1 MSREVPLVDSAAWPL
16 ERLGEALA
24 LLAHRRGLIPV
35 PERFVSPP
43 ADWRAP
49 SDADVRRFV
58 VAAADHLEVEAE
70 PEDLG
75 YVEVASRLARVAP
88 ALFRLPAAGSPA
100 REREPPRFLAVERCR
115 RRRVHLLD
123 PAGARQLVALDEVAA
138 ALRRRV
144 EERFAPEVDRLLDE
158 AQIAGRRRRRAHAA
172 LIRERAGARP
182 VASALKLR
190 LPPSAPALRQ
200 VREAGLLGLAGGFFA
215 AYVPKIVAWL
225 GAFWVLW
232 RGALGG
238 QIDWGWLVAWVL
250 LLWTNL
256 PFRLLEPW
264 FSTLFSVG
272 VGWLLKRRLLAGALS
287 LEPEEIRH
295 QGTGQLLSRTI
306 ESEAAEILTL
316 DAGVLIA
323 SHGTDLAITAVVLAG
338 GVGGWPHA
346 ALLFAWVLVSGAAVR
361 RYYGLRRRWTQM
373 RLDAT
378 HHLVE
383 QMVGHQTRLAQEST
397 ERRHQ
402 EEDAALAAYLRHSRK
417 MDQTAAAVS
426 AAVPGG
432 WLVLSVL
439 LLAPAIV
446 VGDFTTGGLALSLGG
461 TLFLLQSLD
470 LLSEGLLAAADAVV
484 VWEKVIPLFRAA
496 ARERVRGLPEVAF
509 ESRAAHEDGAE
520 RELLIDATD
529 LVYGYR
535 AGLEPVLRKCE
546 LKIRVGD
553 RILLEGASGGGKSTL
568 LALLTGLRAPQ
579 AGLLLLDGLDR
590 ATLGESAWRR
600 RVAAAPQFHENHV
613 FLGTFAFNL
622 LLGREWPPRP
632 EDLEEAEAI
641 CRALGLGELLEK
653 MPAGLLQMVG
663 ETGWQL
669 SHGER
674 SRLFIARALLQRADL
689 LGFDES
695 FAALDPVNLERAL
708 AEVLKRS
715 PTLLVVAHP

>member
-1 MSREVPLVDSAAWPL
+1 MREAARVDASAWPL

-24 LLAHRRGLIPV
+24 LLAHRRGMIPV
-35 PERFVSPP
+35 PERFPAPP
-43 ADWRAP
+43 AEWVTPA
-49 SDADVRRFV
+49 DADVRRFV
-58 VAAADHLEVEAE
+58 LAAADHLEIEAE
-70 PEDLG
+70 PRDLG
-75 YVEVASRLARVAP
+75 YAEVETRLARVAP
-88 ALFRLPAAGSPA
+88 ALFRLPKSG
-100 REREPPRFLAVERCR
+100 EEEPPRFLAVARVR
-115 RRRVHLLD
+115 GRRVYLLD
-123 PAGARQLVALDEVAA
+123 PDGAQRVVPLAEVAA
-138 ALRRRV
+138 ALRRAV
-144 EERFAPEVDRLLDE
+144 EERFSPEIDRLLDE
-158 AQIAGRRRRRAHAA
+158 AEIVGRRRALGRAA
-172 LIRERAGARP
+172 LLRERAGARP
-182 VASALKLR
+182 VASALQLR
-190 LPPSAPALRQ
+190 LPPSAPAMRQ
-200 VREAGLLGLAGGFFA
+200 VREAGLPGLALGFFA
-215 AYVPKIVAWL
+215 AYVPKIVFWL

-238 QIDWGWLVAWVL
+238 QVDWGWLVAWVL
-250 LLWTNL
+250 MLWTNL

-264 FSTLFSVG
+264 FSTLFTVG

-306 ESEAAEILTL
+306 ESEAAESLTL
-316 DAGVLIA
+316 EAGVLLA
-323 SHGTDLAITAVVLAG
+323 SHGTDLVVTTAVLAG
-338 GVGGWPHA
+338 GVGGWPHV
-346 ALLFAWVLVSGAAVR
+346 ALLYLWVFVCALALR
-361 RYYGLRRRWTQM
+361 RYYLLRHRWTQM

-397 ERRHQ
+397 ELRHQ

-417 MDQTAAAVS
+417 MDLTAAAIA

-432 WLVLSVL
+432 WLVLSLL
-439 LLAPAIV
+439 LLAPAII

-470 LLSEGLLAAADAVV
+470 LLSGGLLLATDAVV
-484 VWEKVIPLFRAA
+484 VWGKVIPLFRAA
-496 ARERVRGLPEVAF
+496 ARPRVRGLPEVAF
-509 ESRAAHEDGAE
+509 ETRASQDGE
-520 RELLIDATD
+520 GEPEPLIDATD

-535 AGLEPVLRKCE
+535 EGLEPVLKKCA
-546 LKIRVGD
+546 LKVRTGD

-579 AGLLLLDGLDR
+579 GGLLLLDGLDR
-590 ATLGESAWRR
+590 STLGESAWRR

-622 LLGREWPPRP
+622 LLGREWPPRQ
-632 EDLEEAEAI
+632 EDMAEAEVI
-641 CRALGLGELLEK
+641 CRALGLEELLQK

-708 AEVLKRS
+708 EEVLKRS